1 MEDERTEAI
10 TTGVKED
17 FVDTEIKT
25 DKNDLPSFKDYYKS
39 NNEEEE
45 IESISEDFL
54 TIKTLQFGSNKWAFQ
69 IDDSSSKWMV
79 IEDEVFLKQVQNK
92 EKSFYDG
99 DILKCRI
106 KTISSIKDGKPHKD
120 YFIQKIIEHKSVKKQ
135 EKINF

>member
-1 MEDERTEAI
+1 LEDERTEAI

-54 TIKTLQFGSNKWAFQ
+54 TIKNIAIW
-69 IDDSSSKWMV
+69 I
-79 IEDEVFLKQVQNK
+79 KQMGF
-92 EKSFYDG
+92 SD
-99 DILKCRI
+99 
-106 KTISSIKDGKPHKD
+106 
-120 YFIQKIIEHKSVKKQ
+120 
-135 EKINF
+135 

>member
-1 MEDERTEAI
+1 LVGGGVGIKSLIDLIKWLKGKPKKIEKLNDGYNFTNQQDSQFIVSKEVGDLYQNCNIQKNIYYGYAKPLEDERTEAI

-54 TIKTLQFGSNKWAFQ
+54 TIKNIAIW
-69 IDDSSSKWMV
+69 I
-79 IEDEVFLKQVQNK
+79 KQMGF
-92 EKSFYDG
+92 SD
-99 DILKCRI
+99 
-106 KTISSIKDGKPHKD
+106 
-120 YFIQKIIEHKSVKKQ
+120 
-135 EKINF
+135 